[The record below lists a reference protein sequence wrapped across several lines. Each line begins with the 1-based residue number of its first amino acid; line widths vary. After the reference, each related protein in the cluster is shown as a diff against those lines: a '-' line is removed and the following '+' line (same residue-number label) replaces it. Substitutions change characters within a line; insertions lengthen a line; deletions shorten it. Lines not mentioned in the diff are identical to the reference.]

1 MRHRPEGGAT
11 VFARYLVFQLPG
23 FVVAAALL
31 ALVVHWGHLSTMLAY
46 VLFGVWVA
54 IEIALFPILRIAYE
68 QGGRQT
74 GVEAI
79 VGSVGVALDDLDP
92 EGSVRLGAERWRAR
106 ASGDPASVAA
116 GTAVRVREV
125 RQLTLVVEPA
135 DADPDG
141 DNGAISRPRAG

>member
-1 MRHRPEGGAT
+1 MKLRPGSGT
-11 VFARYLVFQLPG
+11 VFARYLLLQLPG
-23 FVVAAALL
+23 CVVAAALL
-31 ALVVHWGHLSTMLAY
+31 ALLVHWGHLGTTLAY
-46 VLFGVWVA
+46 VLFGAWVA
-54 IEIALFPILRIAYE
+54 IDIALFPIMRIAYE
-68 QGGRQT
+68 TGGKQT

-79 VGSVGVALDDLDP
+79 VGSVGVAMNDLDP

-106 ASGDPASVAA
+106 ASGESACVTA

-141 DNGAISRPRAG
+141 DGGAINRPRAD